1 MVQTTREMDVALL
14 ALFDFFFASTITI
27 NLCIYMQYNG
37 DNNQWSNSAY
47 TKITG
52 SSELIFQ
59 RQVKEFQT
67 F

>member
-1 MVQTTREMDVALL
+1 
-14 ALFDFFFASTITI
+14 
-27 NLCIYMQYNG
+27 MQYNG